1 MDDYILVSAPNVQGE
16 DFIKQ
21 LLRRHIPFAAIVNN
35 KTEYERM
42 LELGV
47 STIIV
52 INTTD
57 EATWRV
63 PELPVGRIFLFER
76 SLNLCCR
83 YIQICRSWTSK
94 SICVVTDS
102 ANPRL
107 IYKGMGAN
115 YVIHSSHADTSF
127 LIINDLM
134 ASQDNR

>member
-21 LLRRHIPFAAIVNN
+21 LQRRHIPFAAIVNN

-42 LELGV
+42 LVLHV
-47 STIIV
+47 NTIIV
-52 INTTD
+52 INTND

-63 PELPVGRIFLFER
+63 PELPIGRIFLFER

-94 SICVVTDS
+94 SICVITDS
-102 ANPRL
+102 TNPRL

-115 YVIHSSHADTSF
+115 YVIHSGSGETSF
-127 LIINDLM
+127 LISNDFM
-134 ASQDNR
+134 TESQNR

>member
-1 MDDYILVSAPNVQGE
+1 MNDYILVSAPNVQGE

-21 LLRRHIPFAAIVNN
+21 LQHRRIPFATMVNN
-35 KTEYERM
+35 KAEYERM
-42 LELGV
+42 LELHV

-52 INTTD
+52 ISTND

-63 PELPVGRIFLFER
+63 PELPIGRIFLFER

-102 ANPRL
+102 TNPRL

-115 YVIHSSHADTSF
+115 YVVHSSSGETSF
-127 LIINDLM
+127 LISNDFM
-134 ASQDNR
+134 TDSQNG

>member
-1 MDDYILVSAPNVQGE
+1 MNDYILVSAPNVQGE

-21 LLRRHIPFAAIVNN
+21 LQRRHIPFAAIVNN
-35 KTEYERM
+35 KNEYERM
-42 LELGV
+42 LMLQV

-52 INTTD
+52 INTMD
-57 EATWRV
+57 EATWRI

-94 SICVVTDS
+94 SIYVITDS
-102 ANPRL
+102 SNPRL

-115 YVIHSSHADTSF
+115 FVIYSGSAETSF
-127 LIINDLM
+127 LITNEL
-134 ASQDNR
+134 NG